1 MFRTRNSFSKIVFP
15 LHLQSSVL
23 VCALDSHFVRTT
35 AFHCQDYRTFLHH
48 PPPRRKLKLRKAHR
62 PRASVQ
68 VTTYMYEQ
76 NHRLLT
82 IHPSPNRSDSDS
94 LANLLFLV
102 LKVTFLDRS
111 CDTQLMVYL
120 TAPQCYIRVESQ
132 KEDTR
137 YFLLLLLVTTSTQS
151 SSQSSVI
158 LLGLKTVAALLL
170 DQKRSNDSDS
180 TGLPSS
186 LLPQQGHTGPECGK
200 FVVIKKFLQSPRAH
214 FLIQSRDRVPCVYN
228 YFQFSEDGQIDF
240 QSGYTVLQSHQEWRG
255 PFLHTLGSRCSYLS
269 F

>member
-1 MFRTRNSFSKIVFP
+1 MADFLLSSKYSSFFQVDPISSCESISKVFVKFVTQNYLWNAMFRTRNSFSKIVFP

-111 CDTQLMVYL
+111 
-120 TAPQCYIRVESQ
+120 
-132 KEDTR
+132 
-137 YFLLLLLVTTSTQS
+137 
-151 SSQSSVI
+151 
-158 LLGLKTVAALLL
+158 
-170 DQKRSNDSDS
+170 
-180 TGLPSS
+180 
-186 LLPQQGHTGPECGK
+186 
-200 FVVIKKFLQSPRAH
+200 
-214 FLIQSRDRVPCVYN
+214 
-228 YFQFSEDGQIDF
+228 
-240 QSGYTVLQSHQEWRG
+240 
-255 PFLHTLGSRCSYLS
+255 
-269 F
+269 